1 MIHVARSMV
10 TVLAAIFLSLL
21 FAEGAHAAGFTLTY
35 SGPNVSG
42 TIFLVATPNGDG
54 TFTVISATGSQTL
67 GGQTLAV
74 SGVIPLVDGSL
85 SRYYYP
91 GDNHYSNYENQLAPG
106 ALPVFPGANN
116 TNGLLITF
124 AGNPLPIDVYYDS
137 TGYYGSGIGYEEAV
151 YVGSD
156 GNNAPDSAF
165 EVYTITSL
173 TLQQPSVAFLDPVP
187 SLFTP
192 TTSSITSDLNTLAT
206 GGKTVS
212 GVAADG
218 VTQLLIRVDGLTQG
232 QQVNVSIVDETNSV
246 PATGEDGTLSTPQG
260 GTTAGPAY
268 VSPAPQ
274 FASAI
279 NGYDGFVLYQSPI
292 DFVRASALGA
302 GDSGVGSH
310 QVTIQVTDTNNNLL
324 ASSPLVILRA
334 PVLFV
339 HGLWGDP
346 GTWTQFDSFLK
357 TNITGITTYRADF
370 EVTNGYS
377 VAYNTPIVLA
387 QAADFLQAFRSANG
401 AAASQ
406 FDFIVHSMGGLI
418 SNSMPSNPAF
428 DTPYDYDKGY
438 IHKLI
443 TVDTPFQGSPL
454 AKYTGASSASCKQK
468 LKDEG
473 AVVGGA
479 IEDLTPGSAFLQN
492 FKIPPNLYY
501 KHAIASYLSPGET
514 LSAEIAVDGLVSGIL
529 TGSKTPIVGPIIQK
543 FQPVDVCYSIFVT
556 ANTSPPA
563 FSFPTYFLSSFDPY
577 SGASDLIVSEQ
588 SELGP
593 FNLGTTAHQ
602 TSGLAHSHAAATL
615 FGFTLTAL
623 PGSLDSG
630 SGTPTP
636 NPALALALLNAS
648 VSSTG
653 SNSFAH

>member
-1 MIHVARSMV
+1 MIRVARSTV

-54 TFTVISATGSQTL
+54 TFTVISASGSQTL
-67 GGQTLAV
+67 GPLTQAV
-74 SGVIPLVDGSL
+74 SGVIPLTDGSL
-85 SRYYYP
+85 SRFYIGTTGSYFGYDNQIKP
-91 GDNHYSNYENQLAPG
+91 GSS
-106 ALPVFPGANN
+106 PVLGG
-116 TNGLLITF
+116 GLLVTF
-124 AGNPLPIDVYYDS
+124 AGGPSPILIYYDG
-137 TGYYGSGIGYEEAV
+137 TGYYGSGIGYEESI

-187 SLFTP
+187 TLFVP
-192 TTSSITSDLNTLAT
+192 TTSNITTDLNTLAT

-212 GVAADG
+212 GAVADG
-218 VTQLLIRVDGLTQG
+218 VTQLLIRVGGLAQG
-232 QQVNVSIVDETNSV
+232 QQVDVSIVDETNSV
-246 PATGEDGTLSTPQG
+246 PATGEDGTLSIPLG
-260 GTTAGPAY
+260 GTTAGPAS
-268 VSPAPQ
+268 VSPTPQ

-292 DFVRASALGA
+292 DFVRTSAAGA

-324 ASSPLVILRA
+324 ASSPLVILRP

-346 GTWTQFDSFLK
+346 GTWTQFDSYLK
-357 TNITGITTYRADF
+357 SSITGITTYRADF
-370 EVTNGYS
+370 AVTDGDS

-387 QAADFLQAFRSANG
+387 QTADFLQAFRSANG

-418 SNSMPSNPAF
+418 SNSMPNYPEF
-428 DTPYDYDKGY
+428 DTPYNYNHGY

-443 TVDTPFQGSPL
+443 TVDTPYEGSPL
-454 AKYTGASSASCKQK
+454 AKYTGASSAACKQK

-479 IEDLTPGSAFLQN
+479 IDDLTPGSTFLQN
-492 FKIPPNLYY
+492 FKIPTGVYY

-529 TGSKTPIVGPIIQK
+529 SGSKTPVVGPIIQK
-543 FQPVDVCYSIFVT
+543 YQPVDVCYSIFVT
-556 ANTSPPA
+556 ADTFPPS
-563 FSFPTYFLSSFDPY
+563 FSFPTYFLSGFDPY

-602 TSGLAHSHAAATL
+602 TSGLAHSHAATTL
-615 FGFTLTAL
+615 FGFTLTGL

-630 SGTPTP
+630 YGMPTP
-636 NPALALALLNAS
+636 NPALAVALLNAS
-648 VSSTG
+648 VTGSG